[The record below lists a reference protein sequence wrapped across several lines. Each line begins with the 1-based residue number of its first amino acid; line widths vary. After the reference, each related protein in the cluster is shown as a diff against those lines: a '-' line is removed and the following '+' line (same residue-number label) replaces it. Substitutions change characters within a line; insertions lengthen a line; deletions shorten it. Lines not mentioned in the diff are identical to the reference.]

1 MHEYAQLDRVGRLT
15 VDVGSSGLVVVGEL
29 LIDRPSRSR
38 KKTDVCSSIAGESE
52 ATHCRCWAFRIHS
65 GSQAPWLCV
74 VGRYEP
80 LLDEIVVACVG
91 RC

>member
-1 MHEYAQLDRVGRLT
+1 MHEHGHSDHGGRLT
-15 VDVGSSGLVVVGEL
+15 VDVRPFRLAVVGEL
-29 LIDRPSRSR
+29 LIDRPSRYR

-52 ATHCRCWAFRIHS
+52 ATHCRCWAFRIHG
-65 GSQAPWLCV
+65 GSQASLPCS